1 MPSLALSAVHLGKVY
16 PGSKSGTPALA
27 DVNLQVPTGRVYGL
41 IGRNGAGKTTFVR
54 IAATQLALTSGSL
67 EVLGLDV
74 KTQAREIRCRIACVP
89 QEARPLYFL
98 NTEEVVYL
106 YLKMRGMEPA
116 EARRRT
122 RDALEELSLTEYAK
136 KLVARLSGGLRRRT
150 LCAMVLASDAEV
162 LFLDE
167 PTTGLDPLA
176 RREVWKAVRRTIREH
191 RTILLTTHYLDE
203 AEALSSRLGAD
214 REGPAPSRGHARR
227 PAGPRPV
234 SLPGD
239 GAGSVPS
246 RRARLVRA
254 GRRHRGRPPRVRQ
267 GRGGAGTRDEGA
279 RAGRPRVD
287 GAGELGGHLPRDRRE
302 VDRPGRAARRRGGD
316 VTERHRLRSL
326 WTFVVTNGVIP
337 IRTQPLY
344 LVNLLASPLSFLF
357 FITIVSK
364 GALVP
369 YGITGGMVLTML
381 SVGTGLQSDLTHYRH
396 DLKFQ
401 DIVVASPVEAPVYVA
416 GMALSELVYSLPGL
430 AVFVVLF
437 FTPATP
443 PSRAS

>member
-203 AEALSSRLGAD
+203 AEALSSRLALIEKGQLRLEGTPEDLRARVRFPYRVTVQDPFPREELDSYGRVAD
-214 REGPAPSRGHARR
+214 IEGGHLVFAKEEAARELAMKALERGVRVSM
-227 PAGPRPV
+227 GPV
-234 SLPGD
+234 SLEDIFLEIVGKSID
-239 GAGSVPS
+239 QDA
-246 RRARLVRA
+246 
-254 GRRHRGRPPRVRQ
+254 
-267 GRGGAGTRDEGA
+267 
-279 RAGRPRVD
+279 
-287 GAGELGGHLPRDRRE
+287 LPD
-302 VDRPGRAARRRGGD
+302 A
-316 VTERHRLRSL
+316 
-326 WTFVVTNGVIP
+326 
-337 IRTQPLY
+337 
-344 LVNLLASPLSFLF
+344 
-357 FITIVSK
+357 
-364 GALVP
+364 
-369 YGITGGMVLTML
+369 
-381 SVGTGLQSDLTHYRH
+381 
-396 DLKFQ
+396 
-401 DIVVASPVEAPVYVA
+401 EA
-416 GMALSELVYSLPGL
+416 E
-430 AVFVVLF
+430 
-437 FTPATP
+437 T
-443 PSRAS
+443 